1 VTTPENPQD
10 RDCGSEAIPQIP
22 PDLTVPS
29 FQMGRSRHLRL
40 KGTRVVVLLSLLI
53 VLAAVGLGLAMSV
66 EPAKATI
73 GAIPDD
79 AGPGNQKPA
88 DPQHSKSSSQRPVSM
103 GSLRIIGGPVAADG
117 RILVLDVTSSKQ
129 MELSAIDPTSET
141 VSWQLPFSPSAIVAG
156 VPFAPQVFGDLVI
169 DLDPVS
175 GSGSQSVSVEG
186 VDIATGHVSWTYALS
201 GVTSD
206 PPFPC
211 GPQQTVCLSF
221 NSIGTQSLVEIGATD
236 GAEIHNILGVQQD
249 IGKNLYA
256 GNQNPLSLL
265 QIGSGGQVLWQKAAS
280 VIFGKTNDDA
290 SNGFQVD
297 PLGSVDVGSLGPA
310 SASAQSY
317 PIGAST
323 TTGFSV
329 SDGREI
335 WTDPGQ
341 YNCMGALEI
350 FSTPVICRFK
360 GVAHPSG
367 SGGYSTAGITVTL
380 EGFKAETGKI
390 NWSQPDSNVAQLV
403 GRDPLP
409 FVDGNDVVI
418 TQHGRQEIL
427 DLADGKVRAITA
439 GETFWCAG
447 PTSLNVEAPSGS
459 YPGGQRV
466 GTDQFYGCNA
476 AGKVVPATPPKHP
489 GFVGVSLDGKFF
501 WSSPQGLRAV
511 PSS

>member
-10 RDCGSEAIPQIP
+10 PGNGSETIPQVP
-22 PDLTVPS
+22 PDLTVAS

-53 VLAAVGLGLAMSV
+53 ALAAGAIGVAMSV

-79 AGPGNQKPA
+79 ASPPNQKPA
-88 DPQHSKSSSQRPVSM
+88 DPQLSKSSSPAPVPM
-103 GSLRIIGGPVAADG
+103 GSLRILGGPVAADG

-129 MELSAIDPTSET
+129 MELSAIDPSSET
-141 VSWQLPFSPSAIVAG
+141 VSWQLPFSPSAIVSG

-175 GSGSQSVSVEG
+175 GYSSQSVNVEG

-206 PPFPC
+206 PPFAC
-211 GPQQTVCLSF
+211 GPPQTFCLSF

-236 GAEIHNILGVQQD
+236 GAQIHNIPDVQQD
-249 IGKNLYA
+249 LGKNLYA
-256 GNQNPLSLL
+256 GTQNPLSLL
-265 QIGSGGQVLWQKAAS
+265 QIGSDGQVQWQKAAS
-280 VIFGKTNDDA
+280 AIFGKANDDA
-290 SNGFQVD
+290 ANGFVVD

-323 TTGFSV
+323 TTGFSI

-341 YNCMGALEI
+341 YNCMGTLEI

-360 GVAHPSG
+360 GVAHLSG
-367 SGGYSTAGITVTL
+367 SGYSMAGITVTL
-380 EGFKAETGKI
+380 EGFKAETGKVT
-390 NWSQPDSNVAQLV
+390 WSQADSNVEQV
-403 GRDPLP
+403 GGKDPLP

-418 TQHGRQEIL
+418 TQRGRQGIL
-427 DLADGKVRAITA
+427 DLADGRVRAIAA
-439 GETFWCAG
+439 GETFWCASS
-447 PTSLNVEAPSGS
+447 TSVNVEEPSGS
-459 YPGGQRV
+459 DSGDQRV
-466 GTDQFYGCNA
+466 GTDRFYGCNA
-476 AGKVVPATPPKHP
+476 AGKAVSTSPSKYP
-489 GFVGVSLDGKFF
+489 GLVGVSLDEKFF
-501 WSSPQGLRAV
+501 WASPQGLRAV
-511 PSS
+511 PLS

>member
-10 RDCGSEAIPQIP
+10 RRNGSETVPQAP
-22 PDLTVPS
+22 PDLRVAS

-40 KGTRVVVLLSLLI
+40 KGSRVVVLLSLLI
-53 VLAAVGLGLAMSV
+53 ALAAGAIGVAMSV

-79 AGPGNQKPA
+79 ASPGNQKPA
-88 DPQHSKSSSQRPVSM
+88 DPQLSKSSTSPAVSM

-129 MELSAIDPTSET
+129 MELSAIDPSNEM
-141 VSWQLPFSPSAIVAG
+141 VSWQLPFSPSGIVAG

-175 GSGSQSVSVEG
+175 GYSSQSVNLEG

-206 PPFPC
+206 PPFAC
-211 GPQQTVCLSF
+211 GPPQTLCLSF
-221 NSIGTQSLVEIGATD
+221 NSIGTQSLIEIGATD
-236 GAEIHNILGVQQD
+236 GAEIHNIPDVRQD
-249 IGKNLYA
+249 LGKNLYA
-256 GNQNPLSLL
+256 GTQNPLSLL
-265 QIGSGGQVLWQKAAS
+265 QIGNGGQVLWQKTAS
-280 VIFGKTNDDA
+280 EIFGKTNDDA
-290 SNGFQVD
+290 ANGFDVD
-297 PLGSVDVGSLGPA
+297 PLGNVDVGSLGPA

-317 PIGAST
+317 PIGATT
-323 TTGFSV
+323 TTGFSM
-329 SDGREI
+329 SDGREV

-341 YNCMGALEI
+341 YNCMGTLEI

-360 GVAHPSG
+360 GVVRNSG
-367 SGGYSTAGITVTL
+367 SGYSTAGITVTL

-390 NWSQPDSNVAQLV
+390 TWSQADSNVAQV
-403 GRDPLP
+403 GGSDPLP

-427 DLADGKVRAITA
+427 DLADGRVRATIA
-439 GETFWCAG
+439 GETFWCASS
-447 PTSLNVEAPSGS
+447 TSANVEAPTGSDSGD
-459 YPGGQRV
+459 QRV
-466 GTDQFYGCNA
+466 GTDEFYGCNA
-476 AGKVVPATPPKHP
+476 AGKAVSINPSNYPTL
-489 GFVGVSLDGKFF
+489 VGVSLAGKFF
-501 WSSPQGLRAV
+501 WPSPKGLRAV
-511 PSS
+511 PLS